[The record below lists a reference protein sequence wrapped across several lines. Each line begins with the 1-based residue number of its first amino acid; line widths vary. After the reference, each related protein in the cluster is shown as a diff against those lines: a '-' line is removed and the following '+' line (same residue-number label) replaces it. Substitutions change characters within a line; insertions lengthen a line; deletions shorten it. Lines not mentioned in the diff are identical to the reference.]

1 MAWYNANWDYRVK
14 ITIDNTQ
21 VGATLTNFPVYV
33 DLSELPAGFHTN
45 VNQTDARDIRV
56 TRTDG
61 ETECEREVVGYTS
74 ATDIGELHFLANS
87 ISSTAED
94 TEFTLTG
101 GKTTSL
107 SDYFD
112 NDYVISCR
120 VYQEVG

>member
-56 TRTDG
+56 TRSDG
-61 ETECEREVVGYTS
+61 ETECAREVVSYTS

-87 ISSTAED
+87 ISSSAD
-94 TEFTLTG
+94 TDFYIYYGNSSATEPAVDATYG
-101 GKTTSL
+101 SE
-107 SDYFD
+107 
-112 NDYVISCR
+112 N
-120 VYQEVG
+120 VGI